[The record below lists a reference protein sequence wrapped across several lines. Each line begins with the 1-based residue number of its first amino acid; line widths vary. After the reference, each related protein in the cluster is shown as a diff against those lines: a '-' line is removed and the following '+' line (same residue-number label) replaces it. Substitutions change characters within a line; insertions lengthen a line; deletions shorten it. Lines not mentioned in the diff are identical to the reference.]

1 MKTIDKAEKKM
12 NNIEVPVSAINQL
25 AEILKSQELTEIE
38 LELDGQCRIKVKK
51 ELNATVVSSV
61 AASVPVSAAA
71 NPVSEAA
78 SAKAAPA
85 VNKNLF
91 EVKSPMVGTYYS
103 APSPDAEPFI
113 KVGDRVKKGDTLCI
127 IEAMK
132 LMNELPSEISGTV
145 KEICV
150 DNSQA
155 ISFGEVIIKIE
166 KDA

>member
-1 MKTIDKAEKKM
+1 MKTIEKAEKNM
-12 NNIEVPVSAINQL
+12 SNIEVPLAAINQL
-25 AEILKSQELTEIE
+25 AEILKNQELSEIE
-38 LELDGQCRIKVKK
+38 LEFEGQYRIKVKK
-51 ELNATVVSSV
+51 EITGTVFSSV
-61 AASVPVSAAA
+61 SAPLVNSTAGTA
-71 NPVSEAA
+71 SEAA
-78 SAKAAPA
+78 SVKAAV

-91 EVKSPMVGTYYS
+91 EVKSPMVGTYYAS
-103 APSPDAEPFI
+103 PSPDSDAFI

-132 LMNELPSEISGTV
+132 LMNELPSEVSGIV
-145 KEICV
+145 KEISV